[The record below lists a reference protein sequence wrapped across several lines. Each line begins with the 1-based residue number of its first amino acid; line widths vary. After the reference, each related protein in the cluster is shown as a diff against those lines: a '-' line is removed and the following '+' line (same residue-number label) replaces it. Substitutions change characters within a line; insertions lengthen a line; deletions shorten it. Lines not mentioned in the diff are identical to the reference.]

1 MKKLLLA
8 ALLLFSSATALADP
22 NDIAFMQR
30 TPTDTG
36 YITRL
41 PKTPTDGSSALF
53 MFNGSTKQAG
63 YARLGAGLAY
73 DGTTLSATGGGGT
86 VGPAGPAGPQGVPGP
101 KGDTG
106 AAGAQGAQGAQGA
119 PGVQG
124 PAGPAGAKG
133 DTGATGAQGPKGDTG
148 AQGVAGPTGATG
160 PQGPA
165 GPAGAAPSPFNF
177 SNPAAR
183 TLAPSTAYQAADPTR
198 AAFVTVTASCTN
210 ATTLVASSACTL
222 QVRQSPTAGLTCSTG
237 VVSMS
242 WTSTVQLGLVF
253 TQTSGSPLAVK
264 VPIGGYFILCPV
276 AGTFT
281 IAAVEQSVG

>member
-1 MKKLLLA
+1 MKKLLLV

-22 NDIAFMQR
+22 HDISFMQR
-30 TPTDTG
+30 NPTDTG

-53 MFNGSTKQAG
+53 MFNGSSKQAG

-73 DGTTLSATGGGGT
+73 DGATLSATGG
-86 VGPAGPAGPQGVPGP
+86 VGATGPAGPQGVQGVSGP

-106 AAGAQGAQGAQGA
+106 AAGA

-133 DTGATGAQGPKGDTG
+133 DAGAAGAQGI
-148 AQGVAGPTGATG
+148 AGPVGPAGPAG

-165 GPAGAAPSPFNF
+165 GAASTPFNF
-177 SNPAAR
+177 SAPVAR
-183 TLAPSTAYQAADPTR
+183 TLAVSTQYQATDPTR
-198 AAFVTVTASCTN
+198 AVFVTVTASCTN
-210 ATTLVASSACTL
+210 ATTVVASSACTL

-237 VVSMS
+237 VVSMT

-253 TQTSGSPLAVK
+253 TQTSGSPLQVR

-281 IAAVEQSVG
+281 LTSVEQSVG